1 MKGWVQSVKPASP
14 GCGTAAT
21 AAGSGMLAG
30 SWKVTELLLPGDSD
44 DAVVVLFACLPPLSA
59 TMPSY
64 PAARADDQAVYPA
77 SSVVVEHV
85 AAAGT
90 PTALL
95 HHTPWELVVPPPPP
109 PLYIAAGAA
118 CIIWWSPMIDDHD
131 DVIISILNLDRS
143 SVSWLASFFSWW
155 RELARESECLLGVWV
170 MSKLQWWRGKRA
182 EEK

>member
-1 MKGWVQSVKPASP
+1 MKGWVQSVKPARP

-44 DAVVVLFACLPPLSA
+44 DAVVVLFACCLPPLSA

-95 HHTPWELVVPPPPP
+95 HHTP
-109 PLYIAAGAA
+109 
-118 CIIWWSPMIDDHD
+118 
-131 DVIISILNLDRS
+131 
-143 SVSWLASFFSWW
+143 
-155 RELARESECLLGVWV
+155 
-170 MSKLQWWRGKRA
+170 
-182 EEK
+182 